1 MARSIKKQIAKDEY
15 AKKVNPNPH
24 KESYAQP
31 PRPRSTSFKT
41 GKDYNRQR
49 SSARVDNLFQKK
61 CWNISPHIIM

>member
-41 GKDYNRQR
+41 GKDYNRQ
-49 SSARVDNLFQKK
+49 AKKQKAK
-61 CWNISPHIIM
+61 KDIENW